1 MKPPVLLAL
10 TTLVLGHAT
19 AFAEPLKTVLDRS
32 ADLLFYTDGC
42 DGVSECVVASVSCN
56 SDGNVRLFAHGL
68 NDAEAE
74 EAKYGGYA
82 PVWIELDGSR
92 VPLTVQNKEVW
103 EYDGLWGVTM
113 TPTNTDTPLL
123 PRLGTAKTIVLS
135 IGPAKRD
142 LTGGPFADLVKACS
156 P

>member
-1 MKPPVLLAL
+1 MKPTVLLAL
-10 TTLVLGHAT
+10 TILLLGQAT
-19 AFAEPLKTVLDRS
+19 ALAEPLKTVIDRS
-32 ADLLFYTDGC
+32 ATLTFYTDGC
-42 DGVSECVVASVSCN
+42 DGVEECVVASVSCT
-56 SDGNVRLFAHGL
+56 SEGDVRLFAHGL

-82 PVWIELDGSR
+82 PVWVELDGIR
-92 VPLTVQNKEVW
+92 VRLTVQDKEVW
-103 EYDGLWGVTM
+103 GYDGLWGVTM
-113 TPTNTDTPLL
+113 TPTDTDTPLL

-142 LTGGPFADLVKACS
+142 LTGGPFADLVKACI

>member
-1 MKPPVLLAL
+1 MKPTVLLAL
-10 TTLVLGHAT
+10 TTLVLGQAT
-19 AFAEPLKTVLDRS
+19 AVAEPLKTVLDRS

-56 SDGNVRLFAHGL
+56 SDGNVRLFAQGL
-68 NDAEAE
+68 TDAEAE

-82 PVWIELDGSR
+82 PVWVELDGIR
-92 VPLTVQNKEVW
+92 VPLTVQDKEVW

-113 TPTNTDTPLL
+113 TPTDTDAPLL
-123 PRLGTAKTIVLS
+123 ASLSTAKRVVLS
-135 IGPAKRD
+135 IGPAQRD
-142 LTGGPFADLVKACS
+142 LTGGPFADLVRACI